1 MGNQAWLSVDG
12 LQAVLD
18 SDPKLAQY
26 EDHFNYR
33 FELYKKWKQEI
44 ESECGTLEDFARVR
58 APGSW
63 QGPMRPA
70 P

>member
-1 MGNQAWLSVDG
+1 MGNQAWLSIDG

-26 EDHFNYR
+26 EDHFKYR
-33 FELYKKWKQEI
+33 FELHKKWKQEI
-44 ESECGTLEDFARVR
+44 ESECGTLADFARVR
-58 APGSW
+58 VPCSW
-63 QGPMRPA
+63 QGPTCPA